1 MNREKTGILTV
12 FNLQIWPAALNKL
25 PLVLDI
31 FNVSIYVAFSKKI
44 AQTQICVSIEMC
56 IK

>member
-25 PLVLDI
+25 PLVLHF
-31 FNVSIYVAFSKKI
+31 FNVSIYIAFSKKLH
-44 AQTQICVSIEMC
+44 THSDMRVCKNVY
-56 IK
+56 

>member
-25 PLVLDI
+25 PLVLHI
-31 FNVSIYVAFSKKI
+31 FTVSIYVAFSKKI